1 MPAALTQ
8 AVPGPNHQI
17 VDRYGKPTP
26 IWYPWLVNISDFV
39 NGIASGELIVPGAIT
54 ADLIAAGAIT
64 VEKIDATNIEVLSGT
79 FGTLQTNDTT
89 TRIQITDDDNELRC
103 YIDGVLIASIGANA
117 VSNGAFIAAT
127 SPSAS
132 WYPAEFSNTSPG
144 GGALICA
151 SVGGYTIQ
159 SDQTTSSAG
168 QHYAGSFRNS
178 TGGQGVIGA
187 SSGNGSYAFFAS
199 VGTYGPFTGSHP
211 GLLRKSE
218 TPEPGDILIDGEVI
232 GKSLNDVICTATRS
246 MRACDPAAI
255 GVLSN
260 IVPMH
265 GDTLMPAL
273 GLLGKGEGSIL
284 TDAEWDRMKAAHDY
298 CTINAVG
305 EGCINVCGEGGN
317 IAKGDLIVTSSMPGK
332 GMKQSDDIVRSYTV
346 ARAREAVTFTSPT
359 ATAQIACIYL
369 SG

>member
-8 AVPGPNHQI
+8 AIPGPNHEI
-17 VDRYGKPTP
+17 VDRYRRPTAV
-26 IWYPWLVNISDFV
+26 WYPWFVKMVDFV
-39 NGIASGELIVPGAIT
+39 NGIANGELIVPGAIT

-64 VEKIDATNIEVLSGT
+64 VDKIDATNLDVLDGT
-79 FGTLQTNDTT
+79 FGTLKTNDTT
-89 TRIQITDDDNELRC
+89 TRVQITDADNELRC
-103 YIDGVLIASIGANA
+103 YVGGTLIASIGAN
-117 VSNGAFIAAT
+117 VISNGAFIAAT
-127 SPSAS
+127 SPSDA
-132 WYPAEFSNTSPG
+132 WYPAEFSNTSAG
-144 GGALICA
+144 GGALVCA

-178 TGGQGVIGA
+178 SGGQGVIGA
-187 SSGNGSYAFFAS
+187 SSGNGSYAFFAAA
-199 VGTYGPFTGSHP
+199 GTYGPFTGAHP

-218 TPEPGDILIDGEVI
+218 TPEPGDILIDGDVI
-232 GKSLNDVICTATRS
+232 GKSINDVICTATRS
-246 MRACDPAAI
+246 THACEPAL
-255 GVLSN
+255 GVFSN
-260 IVPMH
+260 RSALH

-284 TDAEWDRMKAAHDY
+284 TDAEWDHFKATHDY
-298 CTINAVG
+298 CTINSLG
-305 EGCINVCGEGGN
+305 EGCINVCGENGN
-317 IAKGDLIVTSSMPGK
+317 IAKGDLIVTSNMPGK
-332 GMKQSDDIVRSYTV
+332 GMRQSDDIVRSYTV